1 MYSIEVHAAVAILK
15 TKWKIPPI
23 IQELLRVYLKP
34 ELAFLMVLYL
44 LQLLFVLVPMTLPH
58 VSLLGFG
65 IAEGDE
71 ALKTL

>member
-1 MYSIEVHAAVAILK
+1 MYM
-15 TKWKIPPI
+15 
-23 IQELLRVYLKP
+23 KP
-34 ELAFLMVLYL
+34 DLAFLMVLYL

>member
-1 MYSIEVHAAVAILK
+1 M
-15 TKWKIPPI
+15 
-23 IQELLRVYLKP
+23 KP
-34 ELAFLMVLYL
+34 DLAFLMVLYL